1 MIGSSFA
8 LLRAARNHPML
19 NIRRGLSLLLKGS
32 LLAVGLVAAAGL
44 SAVATMRVVLSS
56 QEVSVPSLLEK
67 RIPEA
72 GALAARQ
79 GLLLRVE
86 GKRHDAK
93 VPVNRIVSQE
103 PPPGAALKT
112 GRSLRVWLSLGPQRR
127 AVPAVQGE
135 SLRTGRLTL
144 EQAGLPVVRV
154 VEVDAA
160 SQEGTIM
167 VQRPPAGEADDA
179 GQGVSLLASRGRP
192 RDYVMPDLI
201 GRRAEDVLPFL
212 QHAGLK
218 VADVRYRSYPGVAPG
233 VVLRQAPP
241 AGHRVSPHGVV
252 SLDVS
257 RAEP

>member
-1 MIGSSFA
+1 
-8 LLRAARNHPML
+8 L
-19 NIRRGLSLLLKGS
+19 NIKRGLGLLLKGG
-32 LLAVGLVAAAGL
+32 LLGVALVAAAVV

-56 QEVSVPSLLEK
+56 QEVSVPTLLQK

-72 GALAARQ
+72 GEAAARQ

-93 VPVNRIVSQE
+93 VPVDRIVAQE
-103 PPPGAALKT
+103 PSAGSALKT
-112 GRSLRVWLSLGPQRR
+112 GRSIRVWLSLGPQRR
-127 AVPAVQGE
+127 AVPAVEGE
-135 SLRTGRLTL
+135 SVRTGRLEL

-160 SQEGTIM
+160 QEEGTIL
-167 VQRPPAGEADDA
+167 VQRPPAGEGDVAA
-179 GQGVSLLASRGRP
+179 QEVSLLASRGRP
-192 RDYVMPDLI
+192 RDYLMPDLI

-212 QHAGLK
+212 QQAGLK

-233 VVLRQAPP
+233 VVLRQAPS
-241 AGHRVSPHGVV
+241 AGHRVSPRGVV

-257 RAEP
+257 KAAQ